1 MKMINKFPFVSAV
14 ICTYNRAKYLD
25 RCIESLKNQNYPN
38 LEIIVVNGPSTDETD
53 VILQKYPELKLI
65 RQNKLNGLSFARN
78 LGIDASK
85 GDIVAFIDD
94 DAIADPN
101 WIKFLVEG
109 YDYELIGGVGG
120 LVYGPQK
127 THLQFDRGII
137 NKCAAPTPIR
147 DEDSLLKKD
156 EFYIIMGTNSSF
168 RKDILKEV
176 GGFDPYFR
184 YYHDESDL
192 CVRIAQKGYKIVYK
206 KDAFVIHDMVEGHNR
221 KSLYDLNWAEIMKN
235 SIYFILKN
243 FRGEFLSYSIRPAKA
258 LHGWMKYFY
267 DVYRKK
273 DISLKQLS
281 GIYLKLFNGAI
292 KGYTDGIKITLIS
305 GWQ

>member
-1 MKMINKFPFVSAV
+1 MINNLPFVSAV

-25 RCIESLKNQNYPN
+25 RCIESLKNQNYTN
-38 LEIIVVNGPSTDETD
+38 FEIIVVNGPSTDETD
-53 VILQKYPELKLI
+53 FVLKKYPEIKLI
-65 RQNKLNGLSFARN
+65 RQTKLNGLSFARN
-78 LGIDASK
+78 LGIEASK

-94 DAIADPN
+94 DAVADTN
-101 WIKFLVEG
+101 WIQFLVEG
-109 YDYELIGGVGG
+109 YKDESVGGVGG

-137 NKCAAPTPIR
+137 NKCGAPTPIR
-147 DEDSLLKKD
+147 NEDSIIKKD

-168 RKDILKEV
+168 QKNILKEV

-192 CVRIAQKGYKIVYK
+192 CVRIAKKGYRIVYK
-206 KDAFVIHDMVEGHNR
+206 RDAFVIHDMVEGHNR
-221 KSLYDLNWAEIMKN
+221 KSPYDLNWSEIMKN
-235 SIYFILKN
+235 IMYFILKN
-243 FRGEFLSYSIRPAKA
+243 FRGEFLSYNIRPAKA
-258 LHGWMKYFY
+258 LHGWLTYFY

-281 GIYLKLFNGAI
+281 GIYLKLFQGAV
-292 KGYTDGIKITLIS
+292 KGYIDGLKLTLVLRLK
-305 GWQ
+305 